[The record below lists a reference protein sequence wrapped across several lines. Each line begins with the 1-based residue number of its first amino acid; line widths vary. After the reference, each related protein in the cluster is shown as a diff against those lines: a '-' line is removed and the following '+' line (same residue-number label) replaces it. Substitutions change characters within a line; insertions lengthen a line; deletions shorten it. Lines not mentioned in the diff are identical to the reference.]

1 MTTRRP
7 LAVLI
12 AERGSLT
19 PVEIV
24 TAAGDTLPVLFVLDE
39 GAAGPG
45 ADRLRLV
52 AEALAPTVYADFADA
67 EGCAAVIAD
76 AGAVAVTTF
85 TDRLCPLA
93 ARIRRRLQPTG
104 GHQLWSHK
112 EEQRRRLVAAGVS
125 RVRSAVL
132 DEPEQ
137 ARTLLARWGSG
148 VVVKPVDGV
157 ASAHTW
163 LLRSPEDVDE
173 FVSALGHR
181 DGAPRMFAEEFIAG
195 LPRETPR
202 LGDYVSVEVIRSGSG
217 TAPRL
222 AFVTDRAPPAAPCR
236 ETGLMWPTSLPET
249 TVARL
254 VATAD
259 QALEVLP
266 AGPGSYHVEIK
277 PGSGRDEIIEVNGR
291 LGGFVARAARYGA
304 DLDVARLALDVAAG
318 SPDRPPGAQR
328 LTITWRRCVAVL
340 LFPAPRAARWISR
353 APDRRILSRRPGVL
367 AVDQVRR
374 EGEPCAWQRGTDDA
388 VATLWLAGDSHR
400 ELWDRFLD
408 VAEYLHTTFAF
419 VDAHGEPAADQGW
432 LKRLRDPD
440 A

>member
-1 MTTRRP
+1 MKRP

-24 TAAGDTLPVLFVLDE
+24 TAARDTLPVLFVLDE
-39 GAAGPG
+39 GAEGPD

-52 AEALAPTVYADFADA
+52 AEALAPTLYADFADVD
-67 EGCAAVIAD
+67 GSAAAIAD
-76 AGAVAVTTF
+76 AGATAVTTF

-93 ARIRRRLQPTG
+93 ARIRRRLRPTG
-104 GHQLWSHK
+104 GHELWHHK
-112 EEQRRRLVAAGVS
+112 DEQRRRLVAAGVS
-125 RVRSAVL
+125 RVRSTVL
-132 DEPEQ
+132 EDPEQ
-137 ARTLLARWGSG
+137 ARTLLAHWSSG
-148 VVVKPVDGV
+148 VVVKPVNGV

-173 FVSALGHR
+173 FTSALGHR
-181 DGAPRMFAEEFIAG
+181 DGTLRLFAEEFIAG
-195 LPRETPR
+195 FPRETPR
-202 LGDYVSVEVIRSGSG
+202 LADYVSVEVIRPATG

-222 AFVTDRAPPAAPCR
+222 AFVTDRAPPAVPCR
-236 ETGLMWPTSLPET
+236 ETGLMWPTSLPEA

-254 VATAD
+254 VATAND
-259 QALEVLP
+259 ALDVLP

-277 PGSGRDEIIEVNGR
+277 PGPDRDEIIEVNGR
-291 LGGFVARAARYGA
+291 LGGFVARAAAYGA

-318 SPDRPPGAQR
+318 SPEAER
-328 LTITWRRCVAVL
+328 LTIAWRRCVAVL
-340 LFPAPRAARWISR
+340 LFPAPQAARRISR

-367 AVDQVRR
+367 AVDQVRG
-374 EGEPCAWQRGTDDA
+374 EGEPCSWQRGTDDA
-388 VATLWLAGDSHR
+388 VATLWLTGDDHR

-408 VAEYLHTTFAF
+408 LADYLHTTFAF
-419 VDAHGEPAADQGW
+419 VDDQGKPVADEGW
-432 LKRLRDPD
+432 LKALRGPD

>member
-1 MTTRRP
+1 MKRP

-39 GAAGPG
+39 GAEGP
-45 ADRLRLV
+45 LRLV
-52 AEALAPTVYADFADA
+52 AESLAPTLYADFTDV
-67 EGCAAVIAD
+67 EGCAAAIAA
-76 AGAVAVTTF
+76 AGAAAVTTF

-93 ARIRRRLQPTG
+93 ARIRRRLRPAG
-104 GHQLWSHK
+104 GHELWSHK

-125 RVRSAVL
+125 RVRSTVL

-137 ARTLLARWGSG
+137 ARTLLAQWGSG
-148 VVVKPVDGV
+148 VVVKPVNGV

-163 LLRSPEDVDE
+163 LLRSPKDVDE
-173 FVSALGHR
+173 FTSALGHR
-181 DGAPRMFAEEFIAG
+181 DDAPPLFAEEFIAG

-202 LGDYVSVEVIRSGSG
+202 LADYVSVEVIRPATG

-222 AFVTDRAPPAAPCR
+222 AFVTDRAPLAAPCR

-249 TVARL
+249 AVARL
-254 VATAD
+254 VATAND
-259 QALEVLP
+259 ALDALP

-277 PGSGRDEIIEVNGR
+277 PGPDRDEIIEVNGR

-318 SPDRPPGAQR
+318 SPDRAQR

-340 LFPAPRAARWISR
+340 LFPAPQAARRISR

-367 AVDQVRR
+367 AVDQVRG

-408 VAEYLHTTFAF
+408 IAEYLHTTFAF
-419 VDAHGEPAADQGW
+419 VDGQRKPVADQGW
-432 LKRLRDPD
+432 LQRLRDPD